1 VNLGFEFHAE
11 FLNDNN
17 FGNRPGMV
25 IFRLCLITC
34 HALKIEAVEKT

>member
-1 VNLGFEFHAE
+1 MI
-11 FLNDNN
+11 
-17 FGNRPGMV
+17 GNRPGMV